1 MMNNI
6 SCFFKFQDGPIF
18 VVAVAFGHYKK
29 LSIFKLFKEPN
40 VEPGSL
46 YVQLFVY
53 ITYKKQS
60 FQAGKAI
67 EIKIDIRLASLLP
80 KWSRIFSLSLD

>member
-6 SCFFKFQDGPIF
+6 SCFLKFQDGPIF

-46 YVQLFVY
+46 YVQLLAY

-67 EIKIDIRLASLLP
+67 
-80 KWSRIFSLSLD
+80 